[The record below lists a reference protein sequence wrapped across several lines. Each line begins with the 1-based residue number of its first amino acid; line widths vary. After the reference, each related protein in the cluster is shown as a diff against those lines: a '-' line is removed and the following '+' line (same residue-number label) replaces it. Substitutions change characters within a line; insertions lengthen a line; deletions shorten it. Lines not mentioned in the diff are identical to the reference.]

1 MLMQCLG
8 ENRLSFIE
16 TSALDASNVELAF
29 QNILTG
35 MDLHS
40 RSPAFN
46 ISKDFHAHQISP
58 AEIYQ
63 IVSSKALDSGDGA
76 QATIGA
82 GTNISLSK
90 AADDGSSKAN
100 KCC

>member
-1 MLMQCLG
+1 MMHL
-8 ENRLSFIE
+8 
-16 TSALDASNVELAF
+16 
-29 QNILTG
+29 
-35 MDLHS
+35 
-40 RSPAFN
+40 
-46 ISKDFHAHQISP
+46 
-58 AEIYQ
+58 EIYR

-90 AADDGSSKAN
+90 PADDDSAKGG